1 MLYAQLESRV
11 QTCLDELVKSG
22 KAVGLQAAVVHRGEL
37 VAEAWSGIAD
47 TRTERPVDRDIL
59 FPVFSMTKGVAATLV
74 HLVAGAGR
82 LNYDAPLADY
92 WPEFGC
98 RGKEKITMRMVLSHT
113 AGVPQLPEAESHEEF
128 ADFERMAA
136 AVAALEPLW
145 KPGTECHYHAV
156 TFSWLAFK
164 PLKNITGCSFNEL
177 VRRYLGKDCYCGM
190 TLREAETLPIAWLEP
205 NPSPPALSD
214 TVPLTENDRIA
225 RLAIPPQVCPLE
237 QWMNNTTI
245 RTACIPA
252 STGIMNARFIAGM
265 YGDLV
270 HGKLI
275 AADQLT
281 YAVSPVHQPL
291 VPPGK
296 RGNFGLGY
304 ALDATPG
311 GSIGRVFG
319 HGGYGG
325 SNAKADLVG
334 DFAVAVLKNRMDS
347 CDVFTP
353 VWQLV
358 REALA

>member
-136 AVAALEPLW
+136 AVAGAGTALEARH
-145 KPGTECHYHAV
+145 G
-156 TFSWLAFK
+156 
-164 PLKNITGCSFNEL
+164 
-177 VRRYLGKDCYCGM
+177 
-190 TLREAETLPIAWLEP
+190 
-205 NPSPPALSD
+205 
-214 TVPLTENDRIA
+214 VPLPRGHFQLA
-225 RLAIPPQVCPLE
+225 RLQ
-237 QWMNNTTI
+237 
-245 RTACIPA
+245 
-252 STGIMNARFIAGM
+252 
-265 YGDLV
+265 
-270 HGKLI
+270 
-275 AADQLT
+275 AAEEHHRLLLQ
-281 YAVSPVHQPL
+281 
-291 VPPGK
+291 
-296 RGNFGLGY
+296 
-304 ALDATPG
+304 
-311 GSIGRVFG
+311 
-319 HGGYGG
+319 
-325 SNAKADLVG
+325 
-334 DFAVAVLKNRMDS
+334 
-347 CDVFTP
+347 
-353 VWQLV
+353 
-358 REALA
+358 

>member
-164 PLKNITGCSFNEL
+164 PE
-177 VRRYLGKDCYCGM
+177 
-190 TLREAETLPIAWLEP
+190 EHH
-205 NPSPPALSD
+205 
-214 TVPLTENDRIA
+214 
-225 RLAIPPQVCPLE
+225 RLLLQ
-237 QWMNNTTI
+237 
-245 RTACIPA
+245 
-252 STGIMNARFIAGM
+252 
-265 YGDLV
+265 
-270 HGKLI
+270 
-275 AADQLT
+275 
-281 YAVSPVHQPL
+281 
-291 VPPGK
+291 
-296 RGNFGLGY
+296 
-304 ALDATPG
+304 
-311 GSIGRVFG
+311 
-319 HGGYGG
+319 
-325 SNAKADLVG
+325 
-334 DFAVAVLKNRMDS
+334 
-347 CDVFTP
+347 
-353 VWQLV
+353 
-358 REALA
+358 